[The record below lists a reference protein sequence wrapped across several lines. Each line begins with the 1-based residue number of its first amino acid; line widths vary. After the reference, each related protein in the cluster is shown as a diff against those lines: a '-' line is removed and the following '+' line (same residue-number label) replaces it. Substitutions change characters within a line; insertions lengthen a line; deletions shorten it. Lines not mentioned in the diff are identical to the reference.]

1 MKTPRN
7 SINAL
12 FHRRMRQLPFLA
24 VALLAFAGCAKV
36 AQEASITE
44 HEMPTPGAAN
54 SFRGRRSAP
63 PASCATIRSWCPLKG
78 VKGEWEYV
86 RKGVDWRPYTRI
98 TLRPMEVWINT
109 AATYPAIQPDLYKKI
124 EDTVR
129 RIVTEEFESG
139 GYQVVDKAGPGVLVF
154 HYALTGVTPVR
165 QGLLPSDALP
175 LKAAITAVRYATGTE
190 SYYIA
195 LSGEIE
201 VLDGATGE
209 RVFAAV
215 GARRSFATQ
224 LKSDEMT
231 WDEHARTA
239 SPTSRNNGAL
249 VSTAAGV

>member
-1 MKTPRN
+1 
-7 SINAL
+7 
-12 FHRRMRQLPFLA
+12 MRQLPLLA

-36 AQEASITE
+36 AQQASITE
-44 HEMPTPGAAN
+44 HEMPVSGHGQLLPG
-54 SFRGRRSAP
+54 SQVR
-63 PASCATIRSWCPLKG
+63 ASGFLRDYSELVPTKG

-98 TLRPMEVWINT
+98 MLRPMEVWINT
-109 AATYPAIQPDLYKKI
+109 AAEYPAIQPDVYKKI

-129 RIVTEEFESG
+129 RIVTQEFEAG
-139 GYQVVDKAGPGVLVF
+139 GYQVVDKAGPDVLVF

-165 QGLLPSDALP
+165 QGLVPSDVLP
-175 LKAAITAVRYATGTE
+175 VKAAITAVRYATGTD

-231 WDEHARTA
+231 WDEMEDSVTYFAKQWRTRLDRGRGV
-239 SPTSRNNGAL
+239 TS
-249 VSTAAGV
+249 S